1 VFVSDRGS
9 PHIPY
14 ARFRAALDAGDLPF
28 ILAHADRFTL
38 GLLDAVEVCRLVAVR
53 DPGRLE
59 AASVRWIRR
68 FAAEAVE
75 QQRGDYRLIVDAF
88 DAMAFNPDLAAEQLA
103 ALCAARGLER

>member
-1 VFVSDRGS
+1 MFVSGRAS

-38 GLLDAVEVCRLVAVR
+38 GLPDAVEVCRLLAVR

-68 FAAEAVE
+68 FAAEAAGQE
-75 QQRGDYRLIVDAF
+75 RRDYGLIVGAF
-88 DAMAFNPDLAAEQLA
+88 DAMVSEPESAAGRLA
-103 ALCAARGLER
+103 ALCSARGLR